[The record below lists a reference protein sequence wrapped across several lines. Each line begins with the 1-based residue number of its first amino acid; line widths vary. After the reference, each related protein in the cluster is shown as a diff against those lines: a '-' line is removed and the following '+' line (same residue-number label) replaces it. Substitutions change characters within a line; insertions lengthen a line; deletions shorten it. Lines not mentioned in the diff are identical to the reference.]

1 MNTVFARYPLHYLIC
16 QIRNIA
22 LNEISPS
29 GTATVLDGVMV
40 SQVVLSAV
48 REATDAHVAAGGKRP
63 GLAVVLVGSD
73 PASSIYVQ
81 AKRRDGEKAGI
92 LTRDFDLPETT
103 SQEELLALIDEL
115 NRDDDIHG
123 ILVQLPLPAQIDEI
137 AVTNS
142 IKSSKDADG
151 FHAFN
156 VGRLALRQHGLR
168 PCTPR
173 GIMTLLHYYGIDAKG
188 HHCVIVGASNI
199 VGRPMGLEMLIQG
212 ATVTTCHRFTKDLEK
227 FVRQA
232 EVLIVAVGNPGIVDA
247 DWIAEGSVVI
257 DVGIN
262 RLESGK
268 LVGDVDFEKASR
280 KAAWITPVPGGVGP
294 MTRATLMQNTA
305 EAAGIVIIEPYQSL
319 G

>member
-1 MNTVFARYPLHYLIC
+1 MK
-16 QIRNIA
+16 QK
-22 LNEISPS
+22 
-29 GTATVLDGVMV
+29 TAAILDGLEV
-40 SQVVLSAV
+40 SEVVLTDV
-48 REATDAHVAAGGKRP
+48 RKVIDAHVQAGGQRP

-73 PASSIYVQ
+73 HASMIYVR
-81 AKRRDGEKAGI
+81 AKRKDCEKAGI
-92 LTRDFDLPETT
+92 STRDFDLPYETT
-103 SQEELLALIDEL
+103 QAELLVLIDEL
-115 NRDDDIHG
+115 NRDDEIHG

-137 AVTNS
+137 SITNS
-142 IKSSKDADG
+142 IKSNKDVDG

-173 GIMTLLHYYGIDAKG
+173 GIMALLHYYGIDAKG

-212 ATVTTCHRFTKDLEK
+212 ATVTTCHRFTKNLEH

-232 EVLIVAVGNPGIVDA
+232 EILIIAVGQPGIVCA
-247 DWIAEGSVVI
+247 NWISEGTIVV

-262 RLESGK
+262 RLENGK
-268 LVGDVDFEKASR
+268 LVGDIDFEDAAN

-294 MTRATLMQNTA
+294 MTRATLMLNTA
-305 EAAGIVIIEPYQSL
+305 EAAGIFIEEPHRQSPDV
-319 G
+319 

>member
-1 MNTVFARYPLHYLIC
+1 MK
-16 QIRNIA
+16 
-22 LNEISPS
+22 EILKQK
-29 GTATVLDGVMV
+29 TAAILDGLEV
-40 SQVVLSAV
+40 SEVVLTDV
-48 REATDAHVAAGGKRP
+48 RKVIDAHVQAGGQRP

-73 PASSIYVQ
+73 HASMIYVR
-81 AKRRDGEKAGI
+81 AKRKDCEKAGI
-92 LTRDFDLPETT
+92 STRDFDLPYETT
-103 SQEELLALIDEL
+103 QAELLVLIDEL
-115 NRDDDIHG
+115 NRDDEIHG

-137 AVTNS
+137 SITNS
-142 IKSSKDADG
+142 IKSNKDVDG

-173 GIMTLLHYYGIDAKG
+173 GIMALLHYYGIDAKG

-212 ATVTTCHRFTKDLEK
+212 ATVTTCHRFTKNLEH

-232 EVLIVAVGNPGIVDA
+232 EILIIAVGQPGIVCA
-247 DWIAEGSVVI
+247 NWISEGTIVV

-262 RLESGK
+262 RLENGQ
-268 LVGDVDFEKASR
+268 LVGDIDFEDAAN

-294 MTRATLMQNTA
+294 MTRATLMLNTA
-305 EAAGIVIIEPYQSL
+305 EAAGIFIEEPHKQSP
-319 G
+319 GV

>member
-1 MNTVFARYPLHYLIC
+1 M
-16 QIRNIA
+16 
-22 LNEISPS
+22 NEISPN

-73 PASSIYVQ
+73 PASRIYVQ

-92 LTRDFDLPETT
+92 LTRDFDLPEST

-123 ILVQLPLPAQIDEI
+123 ILVQLPLPPQIDEI

-142 IKSSKDADG
+142 IKASKDADG

-268 LVGDVDFEKASR
+268 LVGDVDFEKASK

-305 EAAGIVIIEPYQSL
+305 EAAGIVIIEPCQFL

>member
-1 MNTVFARYPLHYLIC
+1 M
-16 QIRNIA
+16 
-22 LNEISPS
+22 NEINPNDI
-29 GTATVLDGVMV
+29 ATVLDGIKV
-40 SQVVLSAV
+40 SQVVLASV

-63 GLAVVLVGSD
+63 SLAVVLVGSD
-73 PASSIYVQ
+73 PASRIYVQ

-123 ILVQLPLPAQIDEI
+123 ILVQLPLPPQIDEI

-142 IKSSKDADG
+142 IKSSKDVDG

-212 ATVTTCHRFTKDLEK
+212 ATVTTCHRFTKNLEK

-262 RLESGK
+262 RLENGK
-268 LVGDVDFEKASR
+268 LVGDIDFEKASR

-305 EAAGIVIIEPYQSL
+305 EAAGILIIEPCQFL